1 MYSMFFG
8 IRPVFQHCL
17 LQVMSQPIRPL
28 SLAWSRNINT
38 ITLCNIQCCVLDS
51 STIGTYTFPSI
62 LIFSAG
68 KTRWLNRN
76 PVVVVI
82 DHTST
87 LVPLE
92 PAIVWQYILKSLESL
107 SKEVSKLCTWLGT
120 QIVYLIGYTNSV
132 PDRVNNLFTRL
143 GVCFVYPIGYHLN
156 ITLWH
161 DLLLIRPV
169 WELDMCT
176 KSGTLH
182 MYPIRNKN
190 AYTRQ
195 VLNAQ

>member
-38 ITLCNIQCCVLDS
+38 ITLCNIQCCV

-120 QIVYLIGYTNSV
+120 QIVY
-132 PDRVNNLFTRL
+132 
-143 GVCFVYPIGYHLN
+143 PIG
-156 ITLWH
+156 
-161 DLLLIRPV
+161 LIICLPYWV
-169 WELDMCT
+169 CVLCT
-176 KSGTLH
+176 RSGTISMITFDMTSCL
-182 MYPIRNKN
+182 
-190 AYTRQ
+190 
-195 VLNAQ
+195 